1 MPDAGPSTSA
11 KGKAPVGKAAKVG
24 ADAGTDGKKRFE
36 VKKVRPDSV
45 QFHGTHLSLVVE
57 RSSSL
62 GMGYRRGQ
70 LRHLPEP
77 HHGSV

>member
-11 KGKAPVGKAAKVG
+11 KGKAPAGKAAKVG

-45 QFHGTHLSLVVE
+45 TVVWHPLSSGSGT
-57 RSSSL
+57 
-62 GMGYRRGQ
+62 Q
-70 LRHLPEP
+70 
-77 HHGSV
+77 